1 MWLVIKTDLYREDET
16 RKFLLKL
23 DGIRDVYLPMCR
35 HTIVTESGEK
45 RTRFTPTIG
54 GIMMANVDED
64 KLDNLIGN
72 WGYIVYKETVRNP
85 LTMNLEEKTF
95 TTRAHLLLCSSD
107 IDVLTRKEMI
117 LKAKVPERDI
127 ERLRIFNDRQA
138 EGIEDLRILDVS
150 YEVLAA
156 ENDVV
161 LITEGP
167 YIGIQ
172 GVIKRVNTHGAKDRR
187 LHFCVGNF
195 TVSVPNANRYRTVVV
210 RPASRGDK
218 ANEVNAWRHIDL
230 LIGRIQASLPHE
242 NAAGLL
248 RDILRQLNK
257 DVRLDSFINK
267 LRRDMLTG
275 IKGAIERH
283 ELLTNM
289 TGDET
294 GALISLSRYF
304 QTSDNSVDKGLFDI
318 IPDMRLRPFLT
329 PTPGADISDTEPYTL
344 LSHNGL
350 QEMILPVDLTTY
362 FLNPA
367 TVGATACPR
376 PQTVGATACPR
387 PQTVGATACP
397 RPQSPDHDDCLYYAH
412 VGLLCES
419 GVVTAVVDWGDFVR
433 QYLLR
438 DDRDA
443 LIRDFRSK
451 EYVKTARLL
460 ETCNSAQSA
469 IYIYDKNSISGFA
482 INILPAAESL
492 DSLDT
497 STLLHAVRPLLDAC
511 APAAVEMWQG
521 TSLLFWRKLTQR
533 YVLLHK

>member
-1 MWLVIKTDLYREDET
+1 
-16 RKFLLKL
+16 
-23 DGIRDVYLPMCR
+23 
-35 HTIVTESGEK
+35 
-45 RTRFTPTIG
+45 
-54 GIMMANVDED
+54 MANVDED

-187 LHFCVGNF
+187 LHFSIGNF

-275 IKGAIERH
+275 IKGASERH

-304 QTSDNSVDKGLFDI
+304 QTSDNSVDKGLFDL

-329 PTPGADISDTEPYTL
+329 PTPGADIPDTEPYTL

-350 QEMILPVDLTTY
+350 QEMILPVDLSTY
-362 FLNPA
+362 FLNPS
-367 TVGATACPR
+367 TVGAGRVPARNNNP
-376 PQTVGATACPR
+376 
-387 PQTVGATACP
+387 GATACP
-397 RPQSPDHDDCLYYAH
+397 RPQSPDHDDCVYYAH

-443 LIRDFRSK
+443 LIRDLRSK

-460 ETCNSAQSA
+460 ETCNSAQSS

-497 STLLHAVRPLLDAC
+497 STLLRAVRPLLDAC